1 MSCIGFFFRII
12 VMNAYE
18 RAKRDIERITGNANG
33 WGAEILMTAPDGI
46 TKVKLN
52 GIHAKIHLGVNT
64 EGVAVNSQ
72 KAHISI
78 SEKFLTDANYP
89 IRNAKGEVDLRDHRF
104 TIKDSTGIKKNYV
117 VNQFFPDET
126 IGLISCILEK
136 YE

>member
-12 VMNAYE
+12 IMNAYE
-18 RAKRDIERITGNANG
+18 RAKRDIERITGNANE

-46 TKVKLN
+46 TTVKLN
-52 GIHAKIHLGVNT
+52 GIHAKIYFGVNT
-64 EGVAVNSQ
+64 EGAMVNSQ

-89 IRNAKGEVDLRDHRF
+89 IRNAKNEVDLRDHRF
-104 TIKDSTGIKKNYV
+104 TIKDSTGIAKNYV